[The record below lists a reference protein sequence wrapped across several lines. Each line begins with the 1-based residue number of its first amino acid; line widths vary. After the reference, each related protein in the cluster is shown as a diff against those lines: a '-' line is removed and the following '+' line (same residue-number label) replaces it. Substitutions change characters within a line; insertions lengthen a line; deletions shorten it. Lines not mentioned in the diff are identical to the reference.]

1 MVLFLIGHTYRDAV
15 EQLML
20 MLFPEER
27 PTYPARPSGALRAR
41 VTLREGAQWLTAET
55 AITAPDGRS
64 FRGVSRVRLADL
76 GSGLQAERLRQRA
89 VKQSFYRAA
98 VRFHGAKP
106 VWGALSGIRPALLM
120 RRLMDEGPDSDAHA
134 LRRFIALYDVSP
146 ERAALTL
153 DAARA
158 AREAQRTLAPEDVML
173 YVGVPFC
180 PTRCAYCSFV
190 SQTEGS
196 AGKLLAPYF
205 DCLLREIETVGRGM
219 KEAGLRPRTLYVGGG
234 TPTTLSAAQLKTLME
249 AVNTHFDRSR
259 LIEYTVEAGRPDTV
273 DPEKLRVIRDLGA
286 GRVSINP
293 QTMND
298 AVLRAVG
305 RPHTAADV
313 ERAYAQAAAAGFR
326 SVNMDLIAGL
336 PGDDPESFARSLDR
350 VLALDPSNVTV
361 HTLALKK
368 GAELFSRREGL
379 PSQAEV
385 ETMVDRANAVLS
397 GRGYT
402 PYYLYR
408 QKYMSG
414 SLENVGWCRDGDLC
428 LYNIYM
434 MEELSSILALGG
446 GAVSKR
452 NLPENRLERQC
463 NPKYPKQYVE
473 RIEEVLAAKKALLE
487 QLTRDA
493 KKGIIN

>member
-1 MVLFLIGHTYRDAV
+1 MELFLIGHTYRYAV
-15 EQLML
+15 EQIML

-190 SQTEGS
+190 SQSVEKS
-196 AGKLLAPYF
+196 MKLIPDFVAALEQDIRATADAARAARRRVRAVYF
-205 DCLLREIETVGRGM
+205 
-219 KEAGLRPRTLYVGGG
+219 GGG
-234 TPTTLSAAQLKTLME
+234 TPTTLSAAQLDAVLTLLE
-249 AVNTHFDRSR
+249 DCFDLSACTE
-259 LIEYTVEAGRPDTV
+259 LTVEAGRPDTITR
-273 DPEKLRVIRDLGA
+273 EKLEALRAHGVT
-286 GRVSINP
+286 RVSVNP
-293 QTMND
+293 QTMSD
-298 AVLRAVG
+298 RVLEAIGRRHTAEDVLRALELVRAVG
-305 RPHTAADV
+305 
-313 ERAYAQAAAAGFR
+313 GFA
-326 SVNMDLIAGL
+326 VNMDLIAGL
-336 PGDDPESFARSLDR
+336 PEDDTAGFARTLDTVLSLG
-350 VLALDPSNVTV
+350 VENVTV

-368 GAELFSRREGL
+368 GSRILLEGTRLPDAAAVGEMLAYAAARLREG
-379 PSQAEV
+379 
-385 ETMVDRANAVLS
+385 
-397 GRGYT
+397 GYA

-408 QKYMSG
+408 QKFMSG
-414 SLENVGWCRDGDLC
+414 GFENVGWCRPGAEN
-428 LYNIYM
+428 LYNICI
-434 MEELSSILALGG
+434 MEELCSILAM
-446 GAVSKR
+446 GAGASTKLADGNGLLKR
-452 NLPENRLERQC
+452 VFA
-463 NPKYPKQYVE
+463 PKYAKEYIDGIEAVCADKR
-473 RIEEVLAAKKALLE
+473 RITEFFQGEN
-487 QLTRDA
+487 
-493 KKGIIN
+493 IP